1 MLNSELTATTLGVDQ
16 EDDNVYDSLP
26 ISGTCQD
33 VVTVHSMLDEEI
45 DRASYDADLYDG
57 HNDGAYM
64 HLTND
69 QEQPSTINSL
79 STNEIQQIIEDI
91 INRETTVKSFSKVE
105 LNEHVIMMNRKCR
118 VDKDISRFCF
128 HFLLIKSICIINYT
142 LVTCSRGV
150 LGLWP
155 VTRS

>member
-79 STNEIQQIIEDI
+79 STCDIQQIIEDI
-91 INRETTVKSFSKVE
+91 THRNTTVKSFTKAD
-105 LNEHVIMMNRKCR
+105 LNAHISSHWTFQIQ
-118 VDKDISRFCF
+118 VDSGASD
-128 HFLLIKSICIINYT
+128 CITPDKHILKHYFPWN
-142 LVTCSRGV
+142 
-150 LGLWP
+150 
-155 VTRS
+155 